1 MCGITGYVGPRP
13 GVRTVIDMLRR
24 LEYRGY
30 DSAGVAVVGSEE
42 PAEGLGKAGAIEIVK
57 AAGKLSVL
65 ESQLQD
71 HWERK
76 GTAIAHT
83 RWATH
88 GGPTTPNA
96 HPHFSGDGRI
106 ALIHNGII
114 ENYQELRAEL
124 LAEGFVFQSE
134 TDTEVMVHLVDR
146 AFRRTGDMERA
157 VRDALH
163 EVTGAYSIAV
173 VSAHDPDTLY
183 AAKTASPLILG
194 LGDGENFLASD
205 IPAVMRYTKRV
216 LVLDDSDFAVVTRD
230 KVALSTLDGT
240 PITRDEFLVT
250 WDEQTAEKGGY
261 PHFMLKEIHEQPRAL
276 ADTLRGRV
284 TPDETVRL
292 PELEGF
298 TREQLDG
305 FTRIQIVACGTAYH
319 AGVVAKRFFESLLR
333 RPVMVDV
340 ASEFRYSD
348 PLVGPDTLCL
358 VVSQSG
364 ETADTLAAL
373 REAKRL
379 GATIVSVVNVVG
391 SSIARES
398 HATVYTQA
406 GPEISVA
413 STKAYVTQV
422 TALYLVGL
430 HLAFIE
436 GRLGKDALREYVRD
450 LVALPD
456 AVESVIGGALL
467 VEDLAAELSERSTFF
482 YLGRGYDHAA
492 ALEAALKLKEVS
504 YLHAEA
510 YAAGEMK
517 HGPLALV
524 EPGVVVVCFA
534 TQPALFEKMLS
545 NVKEVSARGG
555 LVVAVVPEG
564 DPRADTSADRVL
576 RIPRVRPE
584 FAPVVSIVP
593 MQLLAYLVARAR
605 GCEIDQ
611 PRNLAKS
618 VTVE

>member
-13 GVRTVIDMLRR
+13 AVRTVIDMLRR

-30 DSAGVAVVGSEE
+30 DSAGVAVASSGEDSDGVRDVEV
-42 PAEGLGKAGAIEIVK
+42 IK
-57 AAGKLSVL
+57 AAGKLAVL
-65 ESQLQD
+65 EAQLHD
-71 HWERK
+71 HWEKK

-96 HPHFSGDGRI
+96 HPHFSNDGHI

-114 ENYQELRAEL
+114 ENYQEIKADLIR
-124 LAEGFVFQSE
+124 EGFLFTSD
-134 TDTEVMVHLVDR
+134 TDTEAMVHLVDR
-146 AFRRTGDMERA
+146 AYRRTQDMEKAIRE
-157 VRDALH
+157 ALH

-173 VSAHDPDTLY
+173 VSTHDPDTLY

-194 LGDGENFLASD
+194 IGDGENFLASD

-216 LVLDDSDFAVVTRD
+216 LVLEDGDFAVISRD
-230 KVALSTLDGT
+230 GITLTTLDGA
-240 PITRDEFLVT
+240 PLQRDEFAVT

-261 PHFMLKEIHEQPRAL
+261 PHFMLKEIYEQPRAL
-276 ADTLRGRV
+276 ADTFRGRIV
-284 TPDETVRL
+284 DGESVRL
-292 PELEGF
+292 IELDGF
-298 TREQLDG
+298 TREQLAV

-319 AGVVAKRFFESLLR
+319 AGMVARLFLEKLLR
-333 RPVMVDV
+333 RPVTVDV
-340 ASEFRYSD
+340 ASEFRYSN

-358 VVSQSG
+358 VISQSG

-373 REAKRL
+373 REARRL
-379 GATIVSVVNVVG
+379 GATIISIVNVVG
-391 SSIARES
+391 SSIARDS
-398 HATVYTQA
+398 DATIYTQA

-422 TALYLVGL
+422 AALYLLGL
-430 HLAFIE
+430 HFAGVE
-436 GRLGKDALREYVRD
+436 SRLSQEALREYVQD
-450 LVALPD
+450 LMALPD
-456 AVESVIGGALL
+456 AVEEVLGRALL
-467 VEDLAAELSERSTFF
+467 VEDLGAKLAERKTFF
-482 YLGRGYDHAA
+482 YLGRGYDHAV
-492 ALEAALKLKEVS
+492 ALEAALKLKEIS

-524 EPGVVVVCFA
+524 EEGVVVVCFG
-534 TQPALFEKMLS
+534 TQPHLFDKMLS
-545 NVKEVSARGG
+545 NLREVSARSG
-555 LVVAVVPEG
+555 LVVAVVPEHEH
-564 DPRADTSADRVL
+564 RADSAAEYVL
-576 RIPRVRPE
+576 RIPAVRPE
-584 FAPVVSIVP
+584 YAPIVAIVP

>member
-1 MCGITGYVGPRP
+1 MGPRP
-13 GVRTVIDMLRR
+13 AVRTVVDMLRR

-30 DSAGVAVVGSEE
+30 DSAGVALVSDGGDVEV
-42 PAEGLGKAGAIEIVK
+42 IK
-57 AAGKLSVL
+57 AAGKLAVL

-71 HWERK
+71 YWERR

-96 HPHFSGDGRI
+96 HPHFSGDGRV

-114 ENYQELRAEL
+114 ENYQTLKDGL
-124 LAEGFVFQSE
+124 LAEGFVFTSD

-146 AFRRTGDMERA
+146 AWRRVGNMEQA
-157 VRDALH
+157 VREALA

-173 VSAHDPDTLY
+173 VATHAPDRLF

-205 IPAVMRYTKRV
+205 IPAVMRYTRRV
-216 LVLDDSDFAVVTRD
+216 IVLEDGDFAVVTAD
-230 KVALSTLDGT
+230 AVTLTTLAGE
-240 PITRDEFLVT
+240 PVVREEFAVT

-261 PHFMLKEIHEQPRAL
+261 AHFMLKEIHEQPRAL
-276 ADTLRGRV
+276 ADTFRGRI
-284 TPDETVRL
+284 TDDGRAVRL
-292 PELEGF
+292 LELDGF
-298 TREQLDG
+298 TREQLTAFD
-305 FTRIQIVACGTAYH
+305 RIQIVACGTAYH
-319 AGVVAKRFFESLLR
+319 AGVVAKRFFESVLR
-333 RPVMVDV
+333 RPTEVSV
-340 ASEFRYSD
+340 ASEFRYGD
-348 PLVGPDTLCL
+348 PLVGPTTLCV

-373 REAKRL
+373 REARRR

-398 HATVYTQA
+398 DATLYTQA
-406 GPEISVA
+406 GPEVSVA

-422 TALYLVGL
+422 AALYLIGL
-430 HLAFIE
+430 HFASVESRLNADELAS
-436 GRLGKDALREYVRD
+436 YVHD
-450 LVALPD
+450 LLALPD
-456 AVESVIGGALL
+456 AVEEVLAGALL
-467 VEDLAAELSERSTFF
+467 VEDLATRLAQSQTFF
-482 YLGRGYDHAA
+482 YLGRGYDWAVA
-492 ALEAALKLKEVS
+492 QEAALKLKEIS
-504 YLHAEA
+504 YLHAES

-524 EPGVVVVCFA
+524 EAGVVVVCVA

-545 NVKEVSARGG
+545 NLKEVSARDG

-564 DPRADTSADRVL
+564 EHRADASATHIL
-576 RIPRVRPE
+576 RIPAVRPD
-584 FAPVVSIVP
+584 FAPIVAIVP
-593 MQLLAYLVARAR
+593 LQLLAYLIALAR